1 MLEEILKIIYDN
13 LNTYVII
20 GAMDGISHDNFI
32 NNIKHK
38 NLDLVI
44 FVEPVGY
51 YFEKLK
57 INASVLNGNI
67 YFENCA
73 ISNISEDVEIVS
85 LNPKY
90 KELYPKWYDGCSCVY
105 ENGNYLN
112 QHINNIQDEHKMIT
126 KSKAYTISDVLKKYN
141 IKKIDYLQIDTEGY
155 DERILNSFDILS
167 YGIKFLK
174 FEKYFDELDKK
185 IIKKIK
191 KYGYIYFYDTND
203 IIFVERTFFE
213 NYIKTKYSK
222 FL

>member
-1 MLEEILKIIYDN
+1 ML
-13 LNTYVII
+13 
-20 GAMDGISHDNFI
+20 
-32 NNIKHK
+32 
-38 NLDLVI
+38 
-44 FVEPVGY
+44 
-51 YFEKLK
+51 
-57 INASVLNGNI
+57 
-67 YFENCA
+67 
-73 ISNISEDVEIVS
+73 
-85 LNPKY
+85 
-90 KELYPKWYDGCSCVY
+90 
-105 ENGNYLN
+105 YLN

>member
-1 MLEEILKIIYDN
+1 MYKEIFKIVYDN
-13 LNTYVII
+13 LNTYLII

-32 NNIKHK
+32 NDIKHK

-44 FVEPVGY
+44 FIEPIKY

-57 INASVLNGNI
+57 MNASVLNGNV
-67 YFENCA
+67 YFENFA
-73 ISNISEDVEIVS
+73 ISNVSENIQLVS

-112 QHINNIQDEHKMIT
+112 QHINNIAIEHRMFT
-126 KSKAYTISDVLKKYN
+126 KSETYTIPDVLKKYN
-141 IKKIDYLQIDTEGY
+141 IEKIDYLQIDTEGY

-167 YGIKFLK
+167 HEIKFLK
-174 FEKYFDELDKK
+174 FEKYHDEFSKK
-185 IIKKIK
+185 IIKKMK
-191 KYGYIYFYDTND
+191 KAGYVHFNDVND
-203 IIFVERTFFE
+203 IIFIEKKFFE
-213 NYIKTKYSK
+213 NYIKIKYSK